1 MLFAVVFLFI
11 YNICFSFIPGT
22 IRTRLIISVIGL
34 LWFLKNKIPRPGVK
48 IISGILACIFI
59 AIIFSLIN
67 RYFDYWFFQ
76 YLVLNLL
83 YVFGAFFIAKTLV
96 RNRNISINDF
106 LNLILVCILVH
117 NIISLAALGISPLQ
131 TAMYYVQ
138 KLSNLELVQGMMV
151 SKTRAVGLGD
161 GNFFHGGAISGIGLI
176 LSLYLGKTGRIS
188 STKCILSFLIILV
201 SGMFIARTT
210 ICGFAGLYL
219 LFNGPARDRRRLL
232 SITLKLFIVG
242 AAAMALFVVY
252 ASQYMNLGWAFEF
265 VFAYLEK
272 GELETASSNQLLTM
286 YVLPDTLTS
295 LFIGDSRM
303 LNPDGSYYMH
313 SDAGFIRHL
322 FYWGVL
328 GSLAYWLLQMY
339 ICKVAYEASG
349 RDRNIR
355 NLLVTLLIYM
365 LVLNI
370 KGFIDINYMF
380 YMIAAFFSV
389 KAVRNENRHSYQ

>member
-1 MLFAVVFLFI
+1 M
-11 YNICFSFIPGT
+11 
-22 IRTRLIISVIGL
+22 
-34 LWFLKNKIPRPGVK
+34 
-48 IISGILACIFI
+48 
-59 AIIFSLIN
+59 
-67 RYFDYWFFQ
+67 
-76 YLVLNLL
+76 LNLL

-106 LNLILVCILVH
+106 LNLILICILVH

-328 GSLAYWLLQMY
+328 GSLDYWLLQMY
-339 ICKVAYEASG
+339 ICKVAYETSG

>member
-1 MLFAVVFLFI
+1 
-11 YNICFSFIPGT
+11 
-22 IRTRLIISVIGL
+22 
-34 LWFLKNKIPRPGVK
+34 
-48 IISGILACIFI
+48 
-59 AIIFSLIN
+59 
-67 RYFDYWFFQ
+67 
-76 YLVLNLL
+76 
-83 YVFGAFFIAKTLV
+83 
-96 RNRNISINDF
+96 
-106 LNLILVCILVH
+106 
-117 NIISLAALGISPLQ
+117 
-131 TAMYYVQ
+131 
-138 KLSNLELVQGMMV
+138 
-151 SKTRAVGLGD
+151 
-161 GNFFHGGAISGIGLI
+161 
-176 LSLYLGKTGRIS
+176 
-188 STKCILSFLIILV
+188 
-201 SGMFIARTT
+201 
-210 ICGFAGLYL
+210 
-219 LFNGPARDRRRLL
+219 
-232 SITLKLFIVG
+232 
-242 AAAMALFVVY
+242 
-252 ASQYMNLGWAFEF
+252 MNLGWAFEF

-370 KGFIDINYMF
+370 LRSIHNKQ
-380 YMIAAFFSV
+380 S
-389 KAVRNENRHSYQ
+389 H